1 MAVSIGSDA
10 QPESALSSSIHHR
23 GSATSYPPHG
33 VNLENALS
41 EFPEIIIILV
51 AGLWDKDADCMHA
64 GGLLVELTGDSRHAE
79 TN

>member
-1 MAVSIGSDA
+1 MSTGSDA

-41 EFPEIIIILV
+41 EIIIILV